1 MKFSQQAVLN
11 ASPSRYIRDGI
22 DGITDD
28 LGKAAPGGG
37 VINRVADLALL
48 PGRYLLSVA
57 RTALEGLGD
66 EPEPAVQPR
75 RTVACRRSASG
86 PDPARGG

>member
-1 MKFSQQAVLN
+1 M
-11 ASPSRYIRDGI
+11 
-22 DGITDD
+22 TDD

-57 RTALEGLGD
+57 RIALEWLGD
-66 EPEPAVQPR
+66 EPKPAVQPSS
-75 RTVACRRSASG
+75 TVACRRSASG